1 MPCGRF
7 HRRVVG
13 VGRVD
18 DSGDVAGAFA
28 GSRKAETFEAS
39 EIAVSAYNIKAA
51 AVLRNAELVG
61 RKNFALNVVVKSAFF
76 DRIAQRMVNPIP
88 GSSLVVAF

>member
-1 MPCGRF
+1 MWQVSQ
-7 HRRVVG
+7 RVVG

-28 GSRKAETFEAS
+28 GSGKAETVEAS

-51 AVLRNAELVG
+51 AVLRNAELMG

-76 DRIAQRMVNPIP
+76 DRVAQRMVNPIP

>member
-1 MPCGRF
+1 MPCGGF
-7 HRRVVG
+7 YRRIIG

-18 DSGDVAGAFA
+18 DSGDVAGALD
-28 GSRKAETFEAS
+28 GSGKAEIVEAS
-39 EIAVSAYNIKAA
+39 EIAVSAYDIKAA

-76 DRIAQRMVNPIP
+76 NR
-88 GSSLVVAF
+88 VA